1 MDAERVLPP
10 PAPDPSQL
18 ELRAAEWIAPYSQ
31 AEHLVRARDWVVALD
46 PGASPALRLAA
57 LTHDIERYFPEGS
70 PHHDHAADDWDD
82 PDYLFAHSIR
92 SADIV
97 QTWLADG
104 GAQPDAAFVAEV
116 RKLILL
122 HELGGYPDADLIQ
135 AADSLSWLE
144 TLQDLAVGWVENGRC
159 SAEKAEA
166 KLVYMRERI
175 RVPRARELAQPLFD
189 EAVARLPRRNP
200 RAG

>member
-1 MDAERVLPP
+1 
-10 PAPDPSQL
+10 
-18 ELRAAEWIAPYSQ
+18 
-31 AEHLVRARDWVVALD
+31 
-46 PGASPALRLAA
+46 
-57 LTHDIERYFPEGS
+57 
-70 PHHDHAADDWDD
+70 
-82 PDYLFAHSIR
+82 
-92 SADIV
+92 
-97 QTWLADG
+97 
-104 GAQPDAAFVAEV
+104 V